1 MEHTN
6 NHISSI
12 ISIILLIILFFLPAD
27 FVISWTTPSPN
38 SLRRYFTRRITRTKN
53 VVRFPTL
60 YADNATHV
68 HNHFMEMAIEQAKKA
83 GDKGEVPI
91 GAVIVKHQ
99 QDDGGDIGI
108 GMHTYHVI
116 SRGYNMVETIQ
127 DASAHAEMLAL
138 RRAAKKIQN
147 WRLLNMTLYCT
158 LEPCPICLSA
168 IQQFRIQTLVYGAP
182 QVRYGAVESH
192 MRMLDDYQH
201 PSHTIEEVVSGVMKD
216 ECADILKSFF
226 RRRRK
231 ERPKLPKS
239 SDYKNAVQKQPT
251 LASRFNRILR
261 WPKIK

>member
-1 MEHTN
+1 MEYTK
-6 NHISSI
+6 NHSSSI
-12 ISIILLIILFFLPAD
+12 ISIILVIIIFFLPAD

-53 VVRFPTL
+53 IVRFLAP
-60 YADNATHV
+60 YAENTTYV

-91 GAVIVKHQ
+91 GAVIVKRQ
-99 QDDGGDIGI
+99 QDDGGI

-127 DASAHAEMLAL
+127 DASAHAELQAL

-201 PSHTIEEVVSGVMKD
+201 PSHTIEEVVSGVMKA

-231 ERPKLPKS
+231 ERPKVPKS
-239 SDYKNAVQKQPT
+239 SDYKNSVQKQPT
-251 LASRFNRILR
+251 IASRSNRILR